1 MIVSH
6 DQTKHEVHLCY
17 CMIPEDALIAIARQ
31 RYVEKIPTETL
42 MEQYPSRAAKEYV
55 AAIALLDVKAEDLP
69 KVVPVSDPELLR
81 HLLDCRGH
89 VKDYL
94 AQNGIAITD
103 R

>member
-1 MIVSH
+1 MIMI
-6 DQTKHEVHLCY
+6 QELAKHEVHLCY
-17 CMIPEDALIAIARQ
+17 CMIPEDALIVIARQ

-42 MEQYPSRAAKEYV
+42 MEQYPNRAAREYV
-55 AAIALLDVKAEDLP
+55 AAIALLDVKVEDLP
-69 KVVPVSDPELLR
+69 KVVPAGDPELLR